1 MTDIRKTQVEVEAS
15 MQHGSFANAFRVV
28 KEVGPDFII
37 FTEDCQ
43 AARVVSRVRVRREF
57 LPTIRKTL
65 SDALMELEG
74 VPPTKEG
81 QPIH

>member
-28 KEVGPDFII
+28 KEVGPD
-37 FTEDCQ
+37 CL
-43 AARVVSRVRVRREF
+43 SRVRVRREF